1 MLKVDFHTE
10 ISISIGKKYYYNFK
24 SNSFLFYNSSILI
37 MTKKSIIADKIKELK
52 SNSGSHSPSI
62 DTLLKECVELEIN
75 VDACFLSNPYATE
88 LFMDQLK
95 NDLIITGKLRDALEY
110 YPPQNRDIA
119 KIIATAINVEFSNIF
134 VGNGAIEIIQAVLH
148 NFVKNKICVIIPTF
162 SSYYEFVKQG
172 VEVIYYKL
180 EKENEF
186 ELDSRKFVDF
196 IVENK
201 PDTVVIINPN
211 NPDGGYISKE
221 NLVFILENLKDVS
234 NIIVDESFIHFAY
247 EDLAFSQISSQDLI
261 SKYSNLII
269 IKSMS
274 KDFGIAGLRA
284 GYAVLDQ
291 TKVDALL
298 KNGYLWNIS
307 GLANYFFNV
316 YSDPNFILKYD
327 IVRRKY
333 IMNTSMFLN
342 ELKNISGI
350 KVYPSKANFALIEI
364 LNGQTSFEFT
374 MELLVNYGIY
384 VRDCSDKI
392 GLEGQFVRIAS
403 RTFEE
408 NLKIIEAIKNV
419 L

>member
-1 MLKVDFHTE
+1 
-10 ISISIGKKYYYNFK
+10 
-24 SNSFLFYNSSILI
+24 

-62 DTLLKECVELEIN
+62 DTLLKECVELELN

-186 ELDSRKFVDF
+186 ELDSRKFVNF

-261 SKYSNLII
+261 SKFSNLII

>member
-1 MLKVDFHTE
+1 
-10 ISISIGKKYYYNFK
+10 
-24 SNSFLFYNSSILI
+24 
-37 MTKKSIIADKIKELK
+37 MTKKSIIANKIKDLK

-62 DTLLKECVELEIN
+62 DTLLKECAELEIS

-95 NDLIITGKLRDALEY
+95 SDLIITGKLRDALEY

-119 KIIATAINVEFSNIF
+119 KIISRAINVEFSNIF

-196 IVENK
+196 INENK

-211 NPDGGYISKE
+211 NPDGGYISKD

-247 EDLAFSQISSQDLI
+247 EDYALSHISSQDLI

-291 TKVDALL
+291 RKVDALL

-327 IVRRKY
+327 IVRKKY

-364 LNGQTSFEFT
+364 LNGQTSFDFT

-392 GLEGQFVRIAS
+392 GLQGQFIRIAS
-403 RTFEE
+403 RTIEE